1 MPSGPTTQLSDFFFP
16 GYSSHNTPHL
26 APALEL
32 DSAMINFSSTLSS
45 KGLPTIVES
54 EKDLDLII
62 SAFEQVVRDLNLW
75 QFYVLDVSQER
86 SSIKAAL
93 QSKDVT
99 IWDGPEIVGRSAP
112 ELANIFR
119 DHGKISGIGAL
130 SSRLGV
136 TVNGSVAAGFI
147 QVAYPNI
154 GNIDTLVDSWIQV
167 IDIINVPLYQQWE
180 ADIRAAIDNVRN
192 RVRYIRLDKN
202 GPKLEEISEQ

>member
-1 MPSGPTTQLSDFFFP
+1 
-16 GYSSHNTPHL
+16 
-26 APALEL
+26 L
-32 DSAMINFSSTLSS
+32 DSAIINFSSALSS
-45 KGLPTIVES
+45 KGLPTIIES

-75 QFYVLDVSQER
+75 QFYVLDVSKER

-99 IWDGPEIVGRSAP
+99 IWDGPEIVGRSVP

-119 DHGKISGIGAL
+119 DHGKVSGIGAL

-154 GNIDTLVDSWIQV
+154 GNIDALVDSWIQV

-202 GPKLEEISEQ
+202 GPKLGEISEQ